1 MGLRVIDMISRRG
14 FLANASCGAATLALG
29 PLRSMAADQ
38 AWAEQ
43 PIAVFEKVFEGL
55 NYEAFAEAMKA
66 TGGAG
71 PEATIRPGGH
81 IEPAT
86 AADEVPKMA
95 AKLKSRGCRIVIA
108 ATHIRRADEPYT
120 ESLLKTF
127 KAEGIR
133 FYRMGHYYLDPS
145 RSLKQQVSEFGAQA
159 KDLAAMNAAYG
170 IQGLYQNHSGSKF
183 LGALGWD
190 TAYMLDG
197 IDPDQ
202 VGVALDL
209 RHLRADTGTSWKTMV
224 NVLKPHIRSIYIKDA
239 KWTGARTDRLENVPV
254 DTGFVTDEIFEYVRR
269 DLKPMPLCL
278 HMEHMGY
285 RVFKKHEI
293 PGAIEAHRK
302 DIAAIK
308 RWLNN

>member
-1 MGLRVIDMISRRG
+1 MSV
-14 FLANASCGAATLALG
+14 A
-29 PLRSMAADQ
+29 
-38 AWAEQ
+38 
-43 PIAVFEKVFEGL
+43 
-55 NYEAFAEAMKA
+55 
-66 TGGAG
+66 
-71 PEATIRPGGH
+71 
-81 IEPAT
+81 
-86 AADEVPKMA
+86 
-95 AKLKSRGCRIVIA
+95 LKSRGRRIVIA
-108 ATHIRRADEPYT
+108 ATHIRRAGEAYT

-127 KAEGIR
+127 KSEGIR
-133 FYRMGHYYLDPS
+133 FYRMGHYFLDRS
-145 RSLKQQVSEFGAQA
+145 RSLKKQVAEYGAQV
-159 KDLAAMNAAYG
+159 KDLATMNTAYG
-170 IQGLYQNHSGSKF
+170 VQGLYQNHSGSKF

-197 IDPDQ
+197 IDPDHM
-202 VGVALDL
+202 GVALDL

-224 NVLKPHIRSIYIKDA
+224 DVLKPHIRSIYIKDA
-239 KWTGARTDRLENVPV
+239 KWEGVRTDQLENVPV
-254 DTGFVTDEIFEYVRR
+254 DTGFVTDEIFEYVRK